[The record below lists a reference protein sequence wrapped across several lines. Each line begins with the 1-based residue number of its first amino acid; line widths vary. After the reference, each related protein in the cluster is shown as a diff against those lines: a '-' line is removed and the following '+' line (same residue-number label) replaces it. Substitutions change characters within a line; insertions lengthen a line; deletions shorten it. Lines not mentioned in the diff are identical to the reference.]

1 MRPTTSSRQVSN
13 KSDIGY
19 QLYKKIYEAR
29 SCKVVCLSGT
39 PVVDS
44 PHEIAFLMNLLRGPI
59 ERIIVPF
66 KEAPTWDE
74 EKFKTA
80 LKAVPD
86 VDTIEFNTVKKYLML
101 TRNPPNFRS
110 VYNEEGERVAVQY
123 VADMVSPP
131 VALDWVKSWKSKFE
145 TDIGGGELDADRV
158 TTEMLE
164 CMPSDYDQFESTFL
178 DGLNIKNPLL
188 FQRRI
193 QGLVSYFK
201 GADERLLPRRVD
213 DEHMLE
219 KVEMSSE
226 QFNSYL
232 ETRWSELKADAN
244 RRQKRRMDEDLG
256 SFRVN
261 SRLACNY
268 AIPPDLIPASVRQQM
283 REAKDPAEAK
293 ALAKEQKEA
302 ALGRLRDAPRSVSV
316 GARTGNLQS
325 QDVEDPEEH
334 AGIAG
339 RAAQL
344 EQPVPVFAVQITG
357 GRGCLYGDSGCEWLA
372 AVSYHPGRHG
382 SVD

>member
-39 PVVDS
+39 PVVNS

-110 VYNEEGERVAVQY
+110 VYNEKGERVAVQY

-256 SFRVN
+256 SVPCQFSSGV
-261 SRLACNY
+261 
-268 AIPPDLIPASVRQQM
+268 Q
-283 REAKDPAEAK
+283 
-293 ALAKEQKEA
+293 
-302 ALGRLRDAPRSVSV
+302 LRDSSRSDPRECSAADARGQGPRGGEGTCQGTEGGCSRASARCPRSVSV